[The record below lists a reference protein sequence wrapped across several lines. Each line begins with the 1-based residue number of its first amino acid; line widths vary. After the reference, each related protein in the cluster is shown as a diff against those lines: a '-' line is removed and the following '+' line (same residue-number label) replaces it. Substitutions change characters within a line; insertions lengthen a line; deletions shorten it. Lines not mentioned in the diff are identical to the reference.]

1 MKRTVVVVSQDLK
14 VHSVLKTLRG
24 PDLRVIEAPAGLG
37 VLFICASQP
46 VDSLVI
52 DLETPGMDWPR
63 LMQKLAQ
70 TFPALPVVTLAAGR
84 DETAVAQQLR
94 SALDSAALRK
104 QPGSAHAALPLVRAQ
119 RA

>member
-1 MKRTVVVVSQDLK
+1 M
-14 VHSVLKTLRG
+14 KTLRG
-24 PDLRVIEAPAGLG
+24 PNLRVIEAPAGLG

-63 LMQKLAQ
+63 LMEKLAQ
-70 TFPALPVVTLAAGR
+70 TFPALSVFTLAAGR
-84 DETAVAQQLR
+84 DEAGVAQQLQT
-94 SALDSAALRK
+94 ALDAAALKK
-104 QPGSAHAALPLVRAQ
+104 QPGSAHAALPRVRAQ